1 MIAIVHPL
9 VREVHH
15 EFEVLKSLISDL
27 PNLYNRLV
35 DEIEQ
40 HAKED
45 AEGAADGDPDIY
57 STVYHSYDYTIES
70 VSEIPD
76 QSRGYL
82 HAAIYAFFERNLRN
96 AYKYLGMANYC
107 KASVV
112 IDSAFTQCNVTIT
125 ENQGLYDELKIFGLI
140 RNNLS
145 HGRLDKEDYWQRL
158 TEYVK
163 NNPSLEM
170 QDDTVCIQDG
180 EFLLHEL
187 QIVDQFFDCVFKL
200 NPIFK
205 TKYLGGQTTEDT
217 V

>member
-15 EFEVLKSLISDL
+15 EYEVLKSLISDL

-112 IDSAFTQCNVTIT
+112 IAV
-125 ENQGLYDELKIFGLI
+125 
-140 RNNLS
+140 
-145 HGRLDKEDYWQRL
+145 H
-158 TEYVK
+158 
-163 NNPSLEM
+163 
-170 QDDTVCIQDG
+170 
-180 EFLLHEL
+180 
-187 QIVDQFFDCVFKL
+187 
-200 NPIFK
+200 
-205 TKYLGGQTTEDT
+205 
-217 V
+217 